1 MQHQPKYDLEG
12 ANERCTRSRYDQD
25 GTQMSFD
32 MAFTGPAL
40 SARIEAVRDDWT
52 TKASRRAAHQR
63 AQSDLGRLSVNELAD
78 LGISAAGLRR

>member
-1 MQHQPKYDLEG
+1 
-12 ANERCTRSRYDQD
+12 
-25 GTQMSFD
+25 
-32 MAFTGPAL
+32 MAFTGAAL
-40 SARIEAVRDDWT
+40 SARIEAMRDDWT